1 MGMFVLFLGCS
12 DANPSFLLFFMFLVM
27 QFGAS
32 EKYGNMHPTVTVI
45 SGTQQVVSG
54 LSYDLKVAVTR
65 KTSAESSSTECTVD
79 KMVVGFQPW
88 NTPKY
93 TLYSFER
100 TAEACP

>member
-1 MGMFVLFLGCS
+1 
-12 DANPSFLLFFMFLVM
+12 
-27 QFGAS
+27 
-32 EKYGNMHPTVTVI
+32 MHPTATVI

-65 KTSAESSSTECTVD
+65 KTSADSSSTECTVD